1 MASDDVSESMQ
12 LVLGKDEFED
22 FEVTEVDGALLW
34 DLLEELENEEEEKKD
49 EKIGDVDDA
58 NSMTDGQVSVEQHDE
73 ICTPDLKWGDADM
86 AETNPSSYEMEA
98 WFADDMVGMV
108 DFGCGVGDFP
118 QLRNGLHIGASC
130 NEITYNCLW
139 GDS

>member
-34 DLLEELENEEEEKKD
+34 DLLEELENEEEKKD
-49 EKIGDVDDA
+49 EKIGDIDDA
-58 NSMTDGQVSVEQHDE
+58 NSMTDEQVSVEQHDE
-73 ICTPDLKWGDADM
+73 ICTPDLKCGDVDM
-86 AETNPSSYEMEA
+86 VETNPSSYEMEA

-118 QLRNGLHIGASC
+118 QLHNGVHIGASG